1 MDYII
6 TALVAYQILCI
17 KFALMKKNSL
27 KYISFEALFYNLY
40 FHLCII
46 SHQFLPFYMQT
57 NKDYIN
63 MVDWLFIIVP
73 FHALSR
79 ETLETALTHYGE

>member
-1 MDYII
+1 
-6 TALVAYQILCI
+6 
-17 KFALMKKNSL
+17 MKKNSL

-79 ETLETALTHYGE
+79 ETLETALTHYGEWHIVNKDFKKKDVNWVNGP